1 MLTANVFRSHTQ
13 RTDGKKKKKKKEPHN
28 CVKNKTREK
37 HAVKSYFIVI

>member
-13 RTDGKKKKKKKEPHN
+13 RTDGKKKKKKEPHN

-37 HAVKSYFIVI
+37 HAVKSYIIII